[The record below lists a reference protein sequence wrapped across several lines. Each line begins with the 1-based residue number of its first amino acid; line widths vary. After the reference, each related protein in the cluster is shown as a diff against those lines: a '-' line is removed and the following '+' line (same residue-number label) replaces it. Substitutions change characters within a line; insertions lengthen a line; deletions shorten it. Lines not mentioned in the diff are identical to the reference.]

1 MQPLTYSILNC
12 FGSRKDFG
20 VVIGTDKDNTVKVSL
35 CIIHYPLIYQDF
47 SLLFL
52 GIQSLVTF
60 RFCVILRSLPYFQVI
75 KEGSEGPVVVNV
87 KQSELKIASFDRK
100 LFNVLDQ
107 HSNTLR
113 ANDEV
118 RVLDGPLK
126 V

>member
-47 SLLFL
+47 FLLFL
-52 GIQSLVTF
+52 GIQSLVNF
-60 RFCVILRSLPYFQVI
+60 RFCVILHSLPYFQVI